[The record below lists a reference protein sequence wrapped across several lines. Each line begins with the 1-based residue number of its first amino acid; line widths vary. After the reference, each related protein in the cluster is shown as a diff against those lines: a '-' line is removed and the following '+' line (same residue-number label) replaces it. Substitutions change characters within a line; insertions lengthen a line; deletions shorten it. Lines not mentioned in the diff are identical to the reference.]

1 MRKGVYTAHIT
12 ENGVREVFVEQDVLE
27 AEYLNSLTRRNRM
40 AQEADR
46 IRRQENRER
55 EAQHNLVMLQRII
68 IFGGMILSFLLGY
81 QLG

>member
-1 MRKGVYTAHIT
+1 MKKGVYTAHIT
-12 ENGVREVFVEQDVLE
+12 DNGVREVFVEQDVLE

>member
-40 AQEADR
+40 AQEAER
-46 IRRQENRER
+46 LRRQENRER
-55 EAQHNLVMLQRII
+55 EAQCNLVMLQRIV

>member
-1 MRKGVYTAHIT
+1 MKKGVYTAHIT

-40 AQEADR
+40 AQEAER
-46 IRRQENRER
+46 IRRQEIREQ
-55 EAQHNLVMLQRII
+55 EAQRNLVTLQRIV

-81 QLG
+81 QLA

>member
-1 MRKGVYTAHIT
+1 MKKGVYTAHIT
-12 ENGVREVFVEQDVLE
+12 EDGVREVFVEQDVLE

-40 AQEADR
+40 AQEAER
-46 IRRQENRER
+46 MRRQKNREQ
-55 EAQHNLVMLQRII
+55 EAQRNLVMLQRIV

>member
-1 MRKGVYTAHIT
+1 MKKGVYTAHIT
-12 ENGVREVFVEQDVLE
+12 DNGVREVFVEQDVLE

-40 AQEADR
+40 AQEAER
-46 IRRQENRER
+46 VRRQERR
-55 EAQHNLVMLQRII
+55 IQEAQQNLVILQRIV